1 VNILLITFG
10 YVTACGYVNDFD
22 ASSPPVKWRFVS
34 QLFYFRHNSVQGAS
48 KLLQYQA

>member
-22 ASSPPVKWRFVS
+22 ASPPVKWRFVS
-34 QLFYFRHNSVQGAS
+34 QLFYFRHNSV
-48 KLLQYQA
+48 